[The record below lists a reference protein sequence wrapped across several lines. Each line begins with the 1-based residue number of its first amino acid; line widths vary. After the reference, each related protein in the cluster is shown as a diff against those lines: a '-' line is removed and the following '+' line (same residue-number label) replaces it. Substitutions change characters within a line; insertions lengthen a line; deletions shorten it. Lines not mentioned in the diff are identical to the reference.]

1 MAMRE
6 GRLVSCV
13 CLWPWPNG
21 APVLSIATLPML
33 VPVPATACSTPPAAL
48 MPHTV
53 HLHPPTPSIHA
64 SHVAV
69 AVAAHVDALLP
80 RRRAAGGGR
89 WERLARAGEG
99 EGGYAFEGHGWPM
112 TMTAKGEEGTWAD
125 DQACGRLL
133 WRVLV
138 LPCGCTAP
146 HRTAPHHTTTAAAAY

>member
-1 MAMRE
+1 M
-6 GRLVSCV
+6 S
-13 CLWPWPNG
+13 
-21 APVLSIATLPML
+21 LSLSLHTS
-33 VPVPATACSTPPAAL
+33 THCSHDAA
-48 MPHTV
+48 
-53 HLHPPTPSIHA
+53 
-64 SHVAV
+64 
-69 AVAAHVDALLP
+69 
-80 RRRAAGGGR
+80 RRGGGR